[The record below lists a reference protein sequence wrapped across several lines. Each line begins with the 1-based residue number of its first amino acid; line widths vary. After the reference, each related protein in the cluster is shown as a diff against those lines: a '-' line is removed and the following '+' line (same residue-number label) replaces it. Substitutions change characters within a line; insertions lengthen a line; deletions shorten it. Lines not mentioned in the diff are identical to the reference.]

1 VNEQLSQDE
10 IDTLLGG
17 VDSGAVDTEVDRLV
31 DSNEAVPF
39 DFTSQ
44 NNVIRGRMPAL
55 DMVNEHFTR
64 SLQTSLFNM
73 LRRTAHVT
81 VEGVKMVK
89 YSEYLNGLI
98 MPTSCNVI
106 NIKPLQGNGMIV
118 IDPKLV
124 FATVDNFFG
133 GDGRYQTRI
142 EGREFTP
149 TEKRVVQILLD
160 LSFADLKKAWEPI
173 IKLDFSF
180 INSEMNP
187 AFAKIVSP
195 TDVVVVSTFNMEL
208 EGGAGEFHIV
218 MPYAMVEP
226 IMDLL
231 ETGASADENE
241 LNQNWVHAMEQEMK
255 QAVIELGCSMA
266 HTKLTLGDV
275 LDFTPGDIIPIE
287 LTELVTVRAAD
298 TPVFRGVL
306 GVSSGKNAVRYIE
319 PIRRTDYS
327 Q

>member
-1 VNEQLSQDE
+1 MNENLSQDE

-17 VDSGAVDTEVDRLV
+17 VDSGAVETEVDRLA

-44 NNVIRGRMPAL
+44 SNVIRGRMPAL

-64 SLQTSLFNM
+64 SLQTSVFNM

-89 YSEYLNGLI
+89 YSDYLKGLS

-133 GDGRYQTRI
+133 GDGRYQTSI

-160 LSFADLKKAWEPI
+160 LSFADLKKAWEPV

-180 INSEMNP
+180 INSEINP
-187 AFAKIVSP
+187 AYAKIVDS
-195 TDVVVVSTFNMEL
+195 TDVVVVSTFNMDL

-218 MPYAMVEP
+218 MPYTMVEP
-226 IMDLL
+226 IMELL

-241 LNQNWVHAMEQEMK
+241 LNQNWVHAMEQEIK
-255 QAVIELGCSMA
+255 QAVIELSCSMA

-275 LDFTPGDIIPIE
+275 LDFTTGDVIPIE

-298 TPVFRGVL
+298 TPVFKGL
-306 GVSSGKNAVRYIE
+306 IGVSSGKNAVRYIE

>member
-1 VNEQLSQDE
+1 MNEHLSQDE

-17 VDSGAVDTEVDRLV
+17 VDSGAVETEVDRLA
-31 DSNEAVPF
+31 DSHEAVPF
-39 DFTSQ
+39 DFTNQ
-44 NNVIRGRMPAL
+44 DNVIRGRIPAL

-64 SLQTSLFNM
+64 SLQTSVFNM

-89 YSEYLNGLI
+89 YSEYLKGLT

-133 GDGRYQTRI
+133 GDGRYQTSI
-142 EGREFTP
+142 EGRELTP

-160 LSFADLKKAWEPI
+160 LSFADLKKAWEPV

-180 INSEMNP
+180 VNSEINP
-187 AFAKIVSP
+187 AFAKIVES

-218 MPYAMVEP
+218 MPHAMIEP

-231 ETGASADENE
+231 ETGANADENE
-241 LNQNWVHAMEQEMK
+241 LNQNWVHAMEQRMK

-287 LTELVTVRAAD
+287 LTELVTVKAAD
-298 TPVFRGVL
+298 IPVFKGLL
-306 GVSSGKNAVRYIE
+306 GVSNGKNAVRYIE

>member
-1 VNEQLSQDE
+1 MNEQLSQDE

-17 VDSGAVDTEVDRLV
+17 VDSGAVDTEVDRLA

-81 VEGVKMVK
+81 LEGVKMVK
-89 YSEYLNGLI
+89 YSEYLKGLI

-208 EGGAGEFHIV
+208 EGGSGEFHIV

-266 HTKLTLGDV
+266 HTQLTLGDV

-298 TPVFRGVL
+298 TPVFKGVL

>member
-1 VNEQLSQDE
+1 MNENLSQDE

-17 VDSGAVDTEVDRLV
+17 VDSGAVETEVDRLA
-31 DSNEAVPF
+31 DSNEAVLF

-44 NNVIRGRMPAL
+44 SNLIRGRMPAL
-55 DMVNEHFTR
+55 DTVNENFTR
-64 SLQTSLFNM
+64 SLQTSVFNM

-81 VEGVKMVK
+81 VEGVKMLK
-89 YSEYLNGLI
+89 YSDYLKGLT
-98 MPTSCNVI
+98 MPTSCNVV

-133 GDGRYQTRI
+133 GDGRYQSSI

-160 LSFADLKKAWEPI
+160 LSFADLKKAWEPV

-180 INSEMNP
+180 INSEINP
-187 AFAKIVSP
+187 AFAKIVDP
-195 TDVVVVSTFNMEL
+195 TDVVVVSTFNMDL

-218 MPYAMVEP
+218 MPYVMVEP

-241 LNQNWVHAMEQEMK
+241 LNQNWVHAMEQEVK
-255 QAVIELGCSMA
+255 QAVIELSCSMA
-266 HTKLTLGDV
+266 HTKLTLGEV
-275 LDFTPGDIIPIE
+275 LDFTPGDIIPIG
-287 LTELVTVRAAD
+287 LSELVTVRAAG
-298 TPVFRGVL
+298 TPVFKGLL
-306 GVSSGKNAVRYIE
+306 GVSSGKNAVRYVE
-319 PIRRTDYS
+319 PIRRTDYP

>member
-1 VNEQLSQDE
+1 MNEHLSQDE

-17 VDSGAVDTEVDRLV
+17 VDSGAVETEVDRLA

-44 NNVIRGRMPAL
+44 NNVIHGRMPAL

-64 SLQTSLFNM
+64 SLQTSVFNM

-89 YSEYLNGLI
+89 YSEYLKDLI

-133 GDGRYQTRI
+133 GDGRYHTRI

-160 LSFADLKKAWEPI
+160 LSFADLKKAWEPV
-173 IKLDFSF
+173 IKLDFGF
-180 INSEMNP
+180 INSEINP
-187 AFAKIVSP
+187 AFAKIVDP

-208 EGGAGEFHIV
+208 EGGAGEFYIV
-218 MPYAMVEP
+218 MPYAMLEP

-231 ETGASADENE
+231 ETGASADKNE
-241 LNQNWVHAMEQEMK
+241 LNQNWVHAMEQEIK

-287 LTELVTVRAAD
+287 LTELVTVRATD
-298 TPVFRGVL
+298 TPVFKGVL

>member
-1 VNEQLSQDE
+1 MNEHLSQDE

-17 VDSGAVDTEVDRLV
+17 VDSGAVETEVDRLA
-31 DSNEAVPF
+31 DSHEAVPF
-39 DFTSQ
+39 DFTNQ
-44 NNVIRGRMPAL
+44 DNVIRGRIPAL

-64 SLQTSLFNM
+64 SLQASVFNM

-81 VEGVKMVK
+81 VEGVKMLK
-89 YSEYLNGLI
+89 YAEYLKGLAT
-98 MPTSCNVI
+98 PTSCNVI
-106 NIKPLQGNGMIV
+106 NIKPLQGHGMIV

-133 GDGRYQTRI
+133 GDGRYQTSI
-142 EGREFTP
+142 EGRELTP

-160 LSFADLKKAWEPI
+160 LSFADLKKAWEPV

-180 INSEMNP
+180 VNSEINP
-187 AFAKIVSP
+187 AFAKIVES
-195 TDVVVVSTFNMEL
+195 TEVVVVSTFNMEL

-226 IMDLL
+226 IMDML

-241 LNQNWVHAMEQEMK
+241 LNQNWVHAMEQRMK

-266 HTKLTLGDV
+266 HTRLTLGDV

-287 LTELVTVRAAD
+287 LAELVTVKAAN
-298 TPVFRGVL
+298 TPVFKGVL
-306 GVSSGKNAVRYIE
+306 GVSNGKNAVRYIE
-319 PIRRTDYS
+319 PIRHTD
-327 Q
+327 

>member
-1 VNEQLSQDE
+1 MNEQLSQDE

-17 VDSGAVDTEVDRLV
+17 VDSGAVETEVDRLA

-55 DMVNEHFTR
+55 AMVNEHFTR
-64 SLQTSLFNM
+64 SLQTSVFNM

-89 YSEYLNGLI
+89 YSEYLKDLI

-118 IDPKLV
+118 IDPELV

-133 GDGRYQTRI
+133 GDGRYHTRI

-160 LSFADLKKAWEPI
+160 LSFADLKKAWEPV
-173 IKLDFSF
+173 IKLDFCF
-180 INSEMNP
+180 INSEINP
-187 AFAKIVSP
+187 AFAKIVDP

-226 IMDLL
+226 IMGLL

-241 LNQNWVHAMEQEMK
+241 LNQNWVHAMEQEIK

-287 LTELVTVRAAD
+287 LTELVTVRAVD
-298 TPVFRGVL
+298 TPVFKGVL

-327 Q
+327 

>member
-1 VNEQLSQDE
+1 MNEHLSQDE

-17 VDSGAVDTEVDRLV
+17 VDSGAVETEVDRLA
-31 DSNEAVPF
+31 DSHEAVPF

-44 NNVIRGRMPAL
+44 SNVIRGRMPAL

-64 SLQTSLFNM
+64 SLQTSVFNM

-89 YSEYLNGLI
+89 YSEYLKDLI

-133 GDGRYQTRI
+133 GDGRYHTII

-160 LSFADLKKAWEPI
+160 LSFADLKKAWEPV

-180 INSEMNP
+180 INSEINP
-187 AFAKIVSP
+187 AFAKIVDP

-241 LNQNWVHAMEQEMK
+241 LNQNWVHAMEREMK

-298 TPVFRGVL
+298 TPVFKGVL
-306 GVSSGKNAVRYIE
+306 GISSGKNAVRYIE